1 MNTFP
6 SSEAILEQIARI
18 QCMEKGTLST
28 IRQTADGPC
37 CNFQRWEGQRH
48 SSEYIPALQ
57 VPKVRENLQA
67 HTQFEALVAQYV
79 QLVSARTRQE
89 RLAGVQKKRQ
99 MPNSSS
105 PKKRKS
111 NS

>member
-1 MNTFP
+1 MNTILTP
-6 SSEAILEQIARI
+6 EAILEQIAHI

-28 IRQTADGPC
+28 IRETADGPC
-37 CNFQRWEGQRH
+37 CNFQRWEGPRH
-48 SSEYIPALQ
+48 TSEYIPAHQ
-57 VPKVRENLQA
+57 VPQVRENLQA

-89 RLAGVQKKRQ
+89 RLAEGKKKRQ

-105 PKKRKS
+105 RKKQKS